1 MIFSYLIFPLVVFFI
16 KKEQS
21 QKIKIKTSINIIKIS
36 FISVAS
42 ASILDFKHY
51 KPTLLWKILII

>member
-1 MIFSYLIFPLVVFFI
+1 VFFI

-21 QKIKIKTSINIIKIS
+21 QKTKIKTSINIIKIS

>member
-1 MIFSYLIFPLVVFFI
+1 LLCFLI

-21 QKIKIKTSINIIKIS
+21 QKTKIKTSINIIKIS

-42 ASILDFKHY
+42 ASIFRF
-51 KPTLLWKILII
+51 